1 MLCNFRDC
9 AEIRS
14 SACKMV
20 RTLVQ
25 LMRTLDK
32 MPDKVMNILSILH
45 VYSIY
50 ISFQIADDRVYYFF
64 ASATAHHSDEA
75 YVLR

>member
-1 MLCNFRDC
+1 
-9 AEIRS
+9 
-14 SACKMV
+14 
-20 RTLVQ
+20 
-25 LMRTLDK
+25 

-75 YVLR
+75 YVLRWCHGMVLAFINSINIGDVIMILMQFE